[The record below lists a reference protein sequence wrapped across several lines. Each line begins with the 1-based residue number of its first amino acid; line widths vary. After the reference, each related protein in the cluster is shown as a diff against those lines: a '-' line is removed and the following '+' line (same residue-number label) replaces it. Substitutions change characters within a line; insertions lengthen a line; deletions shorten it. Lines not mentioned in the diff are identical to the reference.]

1 MGVLGGSV
9 DITWTLTKVD
19 QRDVVVDTRLFL
31 GADFRVDNLLYRGS
45 VVLNK
50 LDQAEKMFGGR
61 IQASFKEPRYI
72 LKLSNL
78 SFSDLITLTLVVNQE
93 IGSTFVSRP
102 AIFKSVKIIEVK
114 GMDFIWKLLEL
125 ETPFDLKQDKIS

>member
-114 GMDFIWKLLEL
+114 GMDFI
-125 ETPFDLKQDKIS
+125 

>member
-31 GADFRVDNLLYRGS
+31 GANFRVDNLLYRGS

-50 LDQAEKMFGGR
+50 LDHAEKMFGGR

-93 IGSTFVSRP
+93 IGSTLVSRP

-114 GMDFIWKLLEL
+114 GMDFI
-125 ETPFDLKQDKIS
+125 